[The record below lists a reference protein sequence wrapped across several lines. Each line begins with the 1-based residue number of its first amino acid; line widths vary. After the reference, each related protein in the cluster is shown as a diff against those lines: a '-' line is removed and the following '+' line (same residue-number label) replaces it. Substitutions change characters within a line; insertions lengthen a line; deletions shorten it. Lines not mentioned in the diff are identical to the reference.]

1 MEKMKKTYVPIF
13 YDWAEVTE
21 ELTAEEKGRMIDA
34 IVLYARGKGDS
45 IHLTGN
51 EKYLFPAFRK
61 QIDQENEKSENKSQ
75 AAAEREREKAQKA
88 QGTTK
93 STKGHKTANNNKNKN
108 DNKKEN
114 DNKNDNKNDNEET
127 VSRDTGKNDDLFAR
141 FWSLYPRKQ
150 DKAKAREAF
159 GKIAPD
165 EQLLATMLAAI
176 ETQKQ
181 SPQWTRD
188 GGQYIPLATTWLHGQ
203 RWEDEGIDDTGLG
216 HERDYGRQ
224 KKGFGPNDCMDYAQY
239 FDPPLSC

>member
-61 QIDQENEKSENKSQ
+61 QIDREN
-75 AAAEREREKAQKA
+75 
-88 QGTTK
+88 
-93 STKGHKTANNNKNKN
+93 
-108 DNKKEN
+108 
-114 DNKNDNKNDNEET
+114 
-127 VSRDTGKNDDLFAR
+127 
-141 FWSLYPRKQ
+141 
-150 DKAKAREAF
+150 
-159 GKIAPD
+159 
-165 EQLLATMLAAI
+165 
-176 ETQKQ
+176 
-181 SPQWTRD
+181 
-188 GGQYIPLATTWLHGQ
+188 
-203 RWEDEGIDDTGLG
+203 
-216 HERDYGRQ
+216 GRQ

>member
-61 QIDQENEKSENKSQ
+61 QIDRENEKSENKSQ

-88 QGTTK
+88 QVTTK

-108 DNKKEN
+108 DNKKE
-114 DNKNDNKNDNEET
+114 NDNKNDNEET

-141 FWSLYPRKQ
+141 FWSLYPRK
-150 DKAKAREAF
+150 
-159 GKIAPD
+159 
-165 EQLLATMLAAI
+165 L
-176 ETQKQ
+176 
-181 SPQWTRD
+181 
-188 GGQYIPLATTWLHGQ
+188 
-203 RWEDEGIDDTGLG
+203 
-216 HERDYGRQ
+216 
-224 KKGFGPNDCMDYAQY
+224 
-239 FDPPLSC
+239 